1 MALLGIFLKSLL
13 AVLLF
18 YCFLPFWVPDGFGSK
33 NDDTKKP
40 NFIVILADDIGW
52 GDLGANLPELE
63 SHTPNLDAVAAGG
76 LRFEDFHSAASTCSP
91 SRASLLTGRLG
102 ARTGVTHNFAVQSV
116 GGLPLNET
124 TLAEVLKKSGYTTG
138 LIVGGRGRSQGCP
151 LPAGNLTGFSPPLPG
166 FDYYYGIPYSNDM
179 GCTDAPGYDIPPC
192 PPCPLRC
199 NLTQSTGGGCYP
211 KLALPLMQNRAIV
224 EQPADLRHLSERYAL
239 RAEQFVE
246 EVSSQGRPYFLYV
259 ALAHMHVPLS
269 RPPMAPPLGPYA
281 NSLTEM
287 DILIGRIKAAAY
299 GAAGQDTLLWFT
311 GKCLGMGM

>member
-138 LIVGGRGRSQGCP
+138 LIGKWHLGHH
-151 LPAGNLTGFSPPLPG
+151 GNYHPNARG

-199 NLTQSTGGGCYP
+199 NLTQSFASTGGGCYP